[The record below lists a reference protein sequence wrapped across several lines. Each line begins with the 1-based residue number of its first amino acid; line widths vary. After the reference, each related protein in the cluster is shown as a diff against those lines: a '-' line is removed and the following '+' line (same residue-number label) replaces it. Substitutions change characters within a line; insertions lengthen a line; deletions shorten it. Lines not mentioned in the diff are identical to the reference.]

1 MSKRH
6 HVFKSAVLSSASLA
20 ALLASPKP
28 AAVLGAVRNE
38 APNPAEVEKLLNQVK
53 AELER
58 ISGDV
63 KRTAEDALRQSK
75 DSGAIS
81 AEVKQSADKLIT
93 TVGQLGDAQTK
104 LTQKLEELETR
115 NRDIEQKIADTLRQN
130 KQDQGKSAGQII
142 STHDDLKQYVTRG
155 AKGNV
160 VIQVNQ
166 AITSLS
172 TSAGGLIVTERDP
185 EIVAL
190 ARRRM
195 TVRALLTQGRTS
207 SNMIEYAKQ
216 TTRTNNAAVVTEG
229 GTKPQ
234 SDLVWSSAEVAVRT
248 IAHWIN
254 VSRQALEDAAQLQTE
269 IDSELRYGL
278 DLTEEA
284 ELLSGSGAGQHLSGL
299 ITNSTA
305 YAAPFV
311 LTGATMIDQLRLA
324 MLQASLAEFPADGM
338 VLHPSDWAR
347 IELMKDGQDR
357 YLWSN
362 PRSLAG
368 PSLWGLPIVPT
379 QAMTV
384 DKFLV
389 GAFKMA
395 ATIYDRMDAE
405 VAVSSENQ
413 DNFIKNMYTVRAEKR
428 LALAVKRPL
437 ALTYGDFGNV

>member
-6 HVFKSAVLSSASLA
+6 HLFKSSVLSSAALST
-20 ALLASPKP
+20 LLASPKP
-28 AAVLGAVRNE
+28 AAVIGAVRNE
-38 APNPAEVEKLLNQVK
+38 APNPGEVEKLLNQVK
-53 AELER
+53 SELER

-63 KRTAEDALRQSK
+63 KRTAEDALKQSK
-75 DSGAIS
+75 DNGTLS
-81 AEVKQSADKLIT
+81 AEIKQKSDELIS
-93 TVGQLGDAQTK
+93 TVGQLGGAQTK

-115 NRDIEQKIADTLRQN
+115 NRDIEQKIADTLRQGQ
-130 KQDQGKSAGQII
+130 KDASKTAGQVI

-155 AKGNV
+155 AKGSV
-160 VIQVNQ
+160 VIGVNQ

-172 TSAGGLIVTERDP
+172 TSAGGLITTQRDP

-190 ARRRM
+190 ARRRL
-195 TVRALLTQGRTS
+195 TVRALLTQGRTT

-216 TTRTNNAAVVTEG
+216 TSRTNNAAVVTEG

-234 SDLVWSSAEVAVRT
+234 SDLAWTQAEVAVRT

-254 VSRQALEDAAQLQTE
+254 VSRQALEDAVQLQTE

-278 DLTEEA
+278 DLAEEA

-324 MLQASLAEFPADGM
+324 MLQASLTEFPADGM
-338 VLHPSDWAR
+338 ILHPSDWAR
-347 IELMKDGQDR
+347 IELTKDGEDR

-368 PSLWGLPIVPT
+368 PTLWGLPIVDT

>member
-1 MSKRH
+1 MLRNKFVPADRIN
-6 HVFKSAVLSSASLA
+6 AVLARSRPVS
-20 ALLASPKP
+20 
-28 AAVLGAVRNE
+28 VLGSVRNE
-38 APNPAEVEKLLNQVK
+38 AANPAEIEKLLGQVK
-53 AELER
+53 SELER

-63 KRTAEDALRQSK
+63 KRTAEDAQRQSK
-75 DSGAIS
+75 DSGTLS
-81 AEVKQSADKLIT
+81 AEVKAKADELIATTGKLS
-93 TVGQLGDAQTK
+93 DAQTK

-115 NRDIEQKIADTLRQN
+115 NRDIEQKIADTLRQGTREQN
-130 KQDQGKSAGQII
+130 KTAGEIVAN
-142 STHDDLKQYVTRG
+142 HDDLKQYVSRG

-160 VIQVNQ
+160 VIGVNQ
-166 AITSLS
+166 AISSLS

-229 GTKPQ
+229 AQKPE
-234 SDLVWSSAEVAVRT
+234 SNLVWTTAEVAVRT

-278 DLTEEA
+278 DLAEEA
-284 ELLSGSGAGQHLSGL
+284 ELLSGSGSGQHLSGL

-305 YAAPFV
+305 YSAPFV

-324 MLQASLAEFPADGM
+324 MLQASLAEFPADG
-338 VLHPSDWAR
+338 VILHPSDWAR
-347 IELMKDGQDR
+347 IELMKDGEDR

-362 PRSLAG
+362 PRSLAT
-368 PSLWGLPIVPT
+368 PTLWGLPIVAT
-379 QAMTV
+379 QAMTI
-384 DKFLV
+384 DKFLA

-395 ATIYDRMDAE
+395 GTIYDRMDAE

-413 DNFIKNMYTVRAEKR
+413 DNFIKNLYTVRAEKR

>member
-1 MSKRH
+1 MLRH
-6 HVFKSAVLSSASLA
+6 KFVPAGRINAVLARSRPIS
-20 ALLASPKP
+20 
-28 AAVLGAVRNE
+28 VLGAVRNE
-38 APNPAEVEKLLNQVK
+38 APNPAEVEKLLAEVK
-53 AELER
+53 SQLDR

-63 KRTAEDALRQSK
+63 KRTAEEALKQSK
-75 DSGAIS
+75 DSGTLS

-115 NRDIEQKIADTLRQN
+115 NRDIEQKIADTLRQGQREQN
-130 KQDQGKSAGQII
+130 KSAGEVV
-142 STHDDLKQYVTRG
+142 SLHDDLKQYVTRG
-155 AKGNV
+155 AKGSV
-160 VIQVNQ
+160 VIGVNQ

-172 TSAGGLIVTERDP
+172 TSAGGLIVKDRDP

-190 ARRRM
+190 ARRRL
-195 TVRALLTQGRTS
+195 TVRALLTQGRTT

-234 SDLVWSSAEVAVRT
+234 SDLVWTSAEVAVRT

-278 DLTEEA
+278 DLAEEA

-338 VLHPSDWAR
+338 ILHPSDWAR

-368 PSLWGLPIVPT
+368 PTLWGLPIVDT

>member
-6 HVFKSAVLSSASLA
+6 HLFKSSVLSSAALST
-20 ALLASPKP
+20 LLASPKP
-28 AAVLGAVRNE
+28 AAVIGAVRNE
-38 APNPAEVEKLLNQVK
+38 APNPGEVEKLLAQVK
-53 AELER
+53 SELER

-63 KRTAEDALRQSK
+63 KRTAEEALKQSK
-75 DSGAIS
+75 DNGTLS
-81 AEVKQSADKLIT
+81 AELKQSADKAIT
-93 TVGQLGDAQTK
+93 MVGQLGDAQTK
-104 LTQKLEELETR
+104 LTQKMEELETR
-115 NRDIEQKIADTLRQN
+115 NRDIEQKIADTLRQG
-130 KQDQGKSAGQII
+130 QREQGKSAGEVIAL
-142 STHDDLKQYVTRG
+142 HDDLKQYVTRG
-155 AKGNV
+155 AKGSV
-160 VIQVNQ
+160 VIGVNQ

-172 TSAGGLIVTERDP
+172 TSAGGLITVDRQT

-195 TVRALLTQGRTS
+195 TVRALLSPGRTS
-207 SNMIEYAKQ
+207 SNMVEYAKQ
-216 TTRTNNAAVVTEG
+216 AARTNNAAVVTEG

-234 SDLVWSSAEVAVRT
+234 SDYTWTKADVAVRT

-254 VSRQALEDAAQLQTE
+254 VSRQALEDAQQLQTE

-278 DLTEEA
+278 DLAEEA
-284 ELLSGSGAGQHLSGL
+284 ELLSGSGAGEHLSGL

-305 YAAPFV
+305 YSAPFV

-347 IELMKDGQDR
+347 IELTKDGEDR

-368 PSLWGLPIVPT
+368 PSLWGLPVVDT

-405 VAVSSENQ
+405 VAISSENQ

>member
-6 HVFKSAVLSSASLA
+6 HVFKSAVLASTALA
-20 ALLASPKP
+20 AMLAAPRPS
-28 AAVLGAVRNE
+28 AVVGSVRNE
-38 APNPAEVEKLLNQVK
+38 APNPAEVEKLLGQVK

-63 KRTAEDALRQSK
+63 KRTAEDALKQSK
-75 DSGAIS
+75 DSGTLS
-81 AEVKQSADKLIT
+81 AEVKQSADKLISQ
-93 TVGQLGDAQTK
+93 VGQLGDAQTK

-115 NRDIEQKIADTLRQN
+115 NRDIEQKIADTLRQGQREQA
-130 KQDQGKSAGQII
+130 KTAGQVIAV
-142 STHDDLKQYVTRG
+142 HDDLKNYVTRG
-155 AKGNV
+155 AKGSV

-166 AITSLS
+166 QITSLS
-172 TSAGGLIVTERDP
+172 TSAGGLITVDRQA
-185 EIVAL
+185 EIVEL
-190 ARRRM
+190 ARRRL
-195 TVRALLTQGRTS
+195 TVRALLTQGRTT
-207 SNMIEYAKQ
+207 SNMVEYAKQ
-216 TTRTNNAAVVTEG
+216 VTRTNNAAVVTEG

-234 SDLVWSSAEVAVRT
+234 SDYTWAKADVPVRT

-278 DLTEEA
+278 DLVEEA
-284 ELLSGSGAGQHLSGL
+284 ELLSGSGTGEHLSGL
-299 ITNSTA
+299 ITNATA
-305 YAAPFV
+305 YNAPFV

-338 VLHPSDWAR
+338 VLNPSDWAR
-347 IELMKDGQDR
+347 IELTKDGQDR
-357 YLWSN
+357 YLWAN

-368 PSLWGLPIVPT
+368 PSLWGLPVAET

>member
-6 HVFKSAVLSSASLA
+6 QVFKSAVLSSASLA
-20 ALLASPKP
+20 ALLAAPKP
-28 AAVLGAVRNE
+28 AAVLGTVRNE
-38 APNPAEVEKLLNQVK
+38 APNPGEVEKLLAQVK
-53 AELER
+53 SELER

-63 KRTAEDALRQSK
+63 KRTAEEALKQSK

-81 AEVKQSADKLIT
+81 TEVKQSADKLIT

-104 LTQKLEELETR
+104 LTAKLEELETR
-115 NRDIEQKIADTLRQN
+115 NRDIEQKIADTLRQGQ
-130 KQDQGKSAGQII
+130 KDQGKTAGQVVAL
-142 STHDDLKQYVTRG
+142 HDDLKQYVTRG

-216 TTRTNNAAVVTEG
+216 TSRTNNAAVVTEG

-234 SDLVWSSAEVAVRT
+234 SDLVWTTAEVPVRT

-284 ELLSGSGAGQHLSGL
+284 ELLSGSGTGQHLSGL

-305 YAAPFV
+305 YNAPFV

-324 MLQASLAEFPADGM
+324 MLQASLAEFPADGA

-347 IELMKDGQDR
+347 IELMKDGEDR

-368 PSLWGLPIVPT
+368 PSLWGLPMVTT

>member
-6 HVFKSAVLSSASLA
+6 EVFKAAAMSSAGLA
-20 ALLASPKP
+20 ALLAMPRP
-28 AAVLGAVRNE
+28 GAVLGSVRNE
-38 APNPAEVEKLLNQVK
+38 APNPGEVEKLLKDVK

-63 KRTAEDALRQSK
+63 KKTAEDALK
-75 DSGAIS
+75 EAKNSGGLS
-81 AEVKQSADKLIT
+81 AEVKASADKLIT
-93 TVGQLGDAQTK
+93 TVGQLGEAQTK
-104 LTQKLEELETR
+104 LTQKLEDLETR
-115 NRDIEQKIADTLRQN
+115 GRDIEQKVADTLRQGTR
-130 KQDQGKSAGQII
+130 DQGKSVGEMV
-142 STHDDLKQYVTRG
+142 STADDLKAYVAKG

-160 VIQVNQ
+160 VISVNQ
-166 AITSLS
+166 AITSLL
-172 TSAGGLIVTERDP
+172 TSAGALITTQRDP
-185 EIVAL
+185 EIVSL

-195 TVRALLTQGRTS
+195 TVRQLLNQGRTN

-216 TTRTNNAAVVTEG
+216 TTRTNNATVVTEG
-229 GTKPQ
+229 GTKPE
-234 SDLVWSSAEVAVRT
+234 SVLVWTMAEVAVRT

-269 IDSELRYGL
+269 IDGELRYGL
-278 DLTEEA
+278 DLAEEA
-284 ELLSGSGAGQHLSGL
+284 QLLSGSGAGQNLSGL
-299 ITNSTA
+299 ITNATA
-305 YAAPFV
+305 YSAAFV
-311 LTGATMIDQLRLA
+311 PSAVQMIDMLRLA
-324 MLQASLAEFPADGM
+324 MLQASLTEFPADGII
-338 VLHPSDWAR
+338 LHPTDWAR
-347 IELMKDGQDR
+347 IELLKDGQDR

-368 PSLWGLPIVPT
+368 PSLWGLPVVDT